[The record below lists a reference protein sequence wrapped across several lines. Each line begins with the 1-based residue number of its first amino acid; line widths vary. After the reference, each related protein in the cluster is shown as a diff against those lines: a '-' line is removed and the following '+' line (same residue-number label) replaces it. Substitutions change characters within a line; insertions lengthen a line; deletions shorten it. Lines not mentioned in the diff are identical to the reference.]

1 MIQEKRRFTRI
12 PFKVKAEMRVGK
24 ILYSAEV
31 IENLSIGGCLLPI
44 NAVFERGT
52 TCQIRILLTG
62 SSSDLDVKIDGDI
75 TRCDANTVAVK
86 FTHIDPD
93 SLFHLQSIVRYNSP
107 DPDAIEEEIVKHPT
121 PR

>member
-12 PFKVKAEMRVGK
+12 SFKVKAEMRVGN
-24 ILYSAEV
+24 ILYAAEV

-44 NAVFERGT
+44 NAVFDRGT
-52 TCQIRILLTG
+52 SCQIRILLTG
-62 SSSDLDVKIDGDI
+62 SSSDLDVKIDGEI
-75 TRCDANTVAVK
+75 RRCDKNAVAVK

-107 DPDAIEEEIVKHPT
+107 DPDAVEKEIINHPT
-121 PR
+121 PH